1 MQRIRNKSK
10 PALATLN
17 LPGLYL
23 ITPDGW
29 SCGRLQARLKPML
42 RSGIAMLQYRDK
54 RATAGQRLA
63 TAQMLASLCRA
74 YQTPLIINDD
84 VTLARQVQAAGVHL
98 GRDDNDPRLA
108 REQLGADAIIGSSC
122 YNDLALAARMRSA
135 GADYLAFG
143 SVFASATKPTAQRCG
158 LEILQQAR
166 SLGLPLVAIGGI
178 RLDNAAQ
185 TLHAGADMLAVISD
199 VFDAADPGRR
209 VQGYQRLFAQPSA

>member
-1 MQRIRNKSK
+1 MQRIRNQSK

-54 RATAGQRLA
+54 LATAGQRLA

-98 GRDDNDPRLA
+98 GRDDNDPHLA
-108 REQLGADAIIGSSC
+108 RAQLGADAIIGCSC

-158 LEILQQAR
+158 LQVLRQAR

-185 TLHAGADMLAVISD
+185 ILRADADLLAVISD

-209 VQGYQRLFAQPSA
+209 VQDYQRLFARSSA